1 MIAGAVGLSVISPQM
16 TILLFAMIA
25 AKFIIVVFFS
35 QRKKEVV
42 KENLLMNNQFMA
54 WLEEQISGIREMK
67 LWNLYTFQ
75 NKRIEKITEEAAASL
90 IKKAPCGIRSILFV
104 K

>member
-1 MIAGAVGLSVISPQM
+1 
-16 TILLFAMIA
+16 
-25 AKFIIVVFFS
+25 
-35 QRKKEVV
+35 
-42 KENLLMNNQFMA
+42 MA

-75 NKRIEKITEEAAASL
+75 NNELKNYRRSCCSL

>member
-1 MIAGAVGLSVISPQM
+1 MQILQALQTDIQSLSSIFDEIAALSVGAVFQVIAGAVGLSVISPQM

-42 KENLLMNNQFMA
+42 KEKFID
-54 WLEEQISGIREMK
+54 E
-67 LWNLYTFQ
+67 
-75 NKRIEKITEEAAASL
+75 
-90 IKKAPCGIRSILFV
+90 
-104 K
+104 

>member
-75 NKRIEKITEEAAASL
+75 NNELKKFTEEAAAVLS
-90 IKKAPCGIRSILFV
+90 KKRHVGSEVFFL
-104 K
+104 